1 MTTQSQNII
10 SQEFRITQ
18 LDSNFVGTDGTAT
31 VLSRIGVYTVPNA
44 TAIRIR
50 AGDVLAMNLFD
61 STPTELTGS
70 TSSFSLRITDA
81 NGLSMREIANGN
93 YNLVNQTFTDRNNLW
108 AFSSSYYILA
118 NQKLELWVNGNLAVE
133 SDNTVFMM
141 SCLQGTD
148 GVLY

>member
-1 MTTQSQNII
+1 MTMTRQNII

-18 LDSNFVGTDGTAT
+18 LDSNWVGTDGTAS
-31 VLSRIGVYTVPNA
+31 VSSRVGVYTVPNA

-50 AGDVLAMNLFD
+50 SGDVLAMQLFS

-108 AFSSSYYILA
+108 AFSSSYYVMA
-118 NQKLELWVNGNLAVE
+118 NQKLELHVNGNLAVSE
-133 SDNTVFMM
+133 SDTVFMM

-148 GVLY
+148 GVLF

>member
-18 LDSNFVGTDGTAT
+18 LDSNFVGTDGTSS
-31 VLSRIGVYTVPNA
+31 VLSRIAVYTVPNA
-44 TAIRIR
+44 TAIRVR
-50 AGDVLAMNLFD
+50 SGDVLAMQLFD

-118 NQKLELWVNGNLAVE
+118 NQKLELWVNGNLNVE